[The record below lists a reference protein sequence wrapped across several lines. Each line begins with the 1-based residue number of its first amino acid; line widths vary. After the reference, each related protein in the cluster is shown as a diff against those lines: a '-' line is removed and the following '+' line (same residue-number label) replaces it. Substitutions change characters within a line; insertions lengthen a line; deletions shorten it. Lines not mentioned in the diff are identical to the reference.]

1 MSADSVYFLPG
12 NRQAE
17 GRADEKSTQ
26 LSAKQRLPARRASTT
41 CRHREALPRWRAVPH
56 RNPQH
61 GGPAGAGRRA
71 RRSRP
76 PGRDDPPRLAGQR
89 HLDADRREIREMCRL
104 GAEAGIEVS
113 LFVGPR
119 AAWGTSAQVRASA
132 GKNLGAR
139 LRGMDEVVYAT
150 EDIIRGCE
158 LGLRSVL
165 VADEGQLWLVNEMKK
180 AGELAADLVVKI
192 SVQMGAA
199 NPISV
204 KLLEDL
210 GAGTYNTPTD
220 LTLPQL
226 AAIRAAIDIPLDV
239 YVEAPDDFGGF
250 VRHYEVPEMIRVAAP
265 MYVKL
270 GLRNAANIY
279 PSGQHIEDLAVK
291 QSRERVHRTALVMD
305 IIERYA
311 GDAVM
316 GAVGAAALIAIM
328 LLCSVARAQGDTTPS
343 LHGGLGWSFGRPVR
357 CRRYDGR
364 SSYSCQ

>member
-1 MSADSVYFLPG
+1 MKKVRQFLPSKG
-12 NRQAE
+12 Y
-17 GRADEKSTQ
+17 
-26 LSAKQRLPARRASTT
+26 
-41 CRHREALPRWRAVPH
+41 
-56 RNPQH
+56 
-61 GGPAGAGRRA
+61 
-71 RRSRP
+71 P
-76 PGRDDPPRLAGQR
+76 PGDIYDLPSSQKRFPDGAQYRIEIPSTEGPRALAAVLEAAERYGVTIHRVSQGSGIWM
-89 HLDADRREIREMCRL
+89 LTDEEIREMCRL
-104 GAEAGIEVS
+104 GAKAGIEVS

-119 AAWGTSAQVRASA
+119 AAWGTSAQVRSSA

-150 EDIIRGCE
+150 EDIIRGSD

-180 AGELAADLVVKI
+180 AGELPADLVVKI

-199 NPISV
+199 NPISI

-250 VRHYEVPEMIRVAAP
+250 VRHYEVPELIRVVSP
-265 MYVKL
+265 VYVKL

-279 PSGQHIEDLAVK
+279 PSGIHIEDLAVK
-291 QSRERVHRTALVMD
+291 QSQERVHRTALVMN

-311 GDAVM
+311 GEAIM
-316 GAVGAAALIAIM
+316 GEVGA
-328 LLCSVARAQGDTTPS
+328 DD
-343 LHGGLGWSFGRPVR
+343 LGIPVM
-357 CRRYDGR
+357 
-364 SSYSCQ
+364 

>member
-1 MSADSVYFLPG
+1 MKKTRDFLQSKG
-12 NRQAE
+12 Y
-17 GRADEKSTQ
+17 
-26 LSAKQRLPARRASTT
+26 
-41 CRHREALPRWRAVPH
+41 
-56 RNPQH
+56 
-61 GGPAGAGRRA
+61 
-71 RRSRP
+71 P
-76 PGRDDPPRLAGQR
+76 PGELNDLPTSQKRFPDGAQYRIEIPSTEGPRALAAV
-89 HLDADRREIREMCRL
+89 LEAADRYGVTIHRVSQGSGIWMLTDEEIREMCRL

-119 AAWGTSAQVRASA
+119 AAWATSAQVRSSA
-132 GKNLGAR
+132 GANLGAR

-165 VADEGQLWLVNEMKK
+165 VADEGQLWLVNEMKN
-180 AGELAADLVVKI
+180 AGELPADLLVKI

-199 NPISV
+199 NPISI

-220 LTLPQL
+220 LTLPQM
-226 AAIRAAIDIPLDV
+226 AAIRASIDIPLDV

-250 VRHYEVPEMIRVAAP
+250 VRHYEVPELIRVAAP
-265 MYVKL
+265 VYVKL

-279 PSGQHIEDLAVK
+279 PSGIHIEDLAIK
-291 QSRERVHRTALVMD
+291 QSQERVHRTALVMN

-316 GAVGAAALIAIM
+316 GDVGAA
-328 LLCSVARAQGDTTPS
+328 D
-343 LHGGLGWSFGRPVR
+343 LGIPVV
-357 CRRYDGR
+357 
-364 SSYSCQ
+364 

>member
-1 MSADSVYFLPG
+1 MKKVRHFLQG
-12 NRQAE
+12 K
-17 GRADEKSTQ
+17 GY
-26 LSAKQRLPARRASTT
+26 
-41 CRHREALPRWRAVPH
+41 
-56 RNPQH
+56 
-61 GGPAGAGRRA
+61 
-71 RRSRP
+71 P
-76 PGRDDPPRLAGQR
+76 PGELYDLPTSQKRFPDGAQYRIEIPSTEGPRALAAV
-89 HLDADRREIREMCRL
+89 LEAADKYGLTIHRVSQGSGIWMLTDEEIREMCRL

-119 AAWGTSAQVRASA
+119 AAWGTSAQVRSSA

-150 EDIIRGCE
+150 EDVIRGCE

-180 AGELAADLVVKI
+180 AGELPADLVVKI

-199 NPISV
+199 NPISI

-220 LTLPQL
+220 LTLPQM

-250 VRHYEVPEMIRVAAP
+250 VRHYEVPELIRVASP
-265 MYVKL
+265 VYVKL

-279 PSGQHIEDLAVK
+279 PSGIHIEDLAVK
-291 QSRERVHRTALVMD
+291 QSQERVHRTALVMN

-316 GAVGAAALIAIM
+316 GEVGAA
-328 LLCSVARAQGDTTPS
+328 D
-343 LHGGLGWSFGRPVR
+343 LGIPIG
-357 CRRYDGR
+357 
-364 SSYSCQ
+364 

>member
-1 MSADSVYFLPG
+1 MRKTGDFLERMGFARGELYNLPTSPKRFPDGAQYRIEIPSTEGPRALAAVLEAADKYGVTIHRVSQGSGIWMLT
-12 NRQAE
+12 
-17 GRADEKSTQ
+17 DE
-26 LSAKQRLPARRASTT
+26 
-41 CRHREALPRWRAVPH
+41 
-56 RNPQH
+56 
-61 GGPAGAGRRA
+61 
-71 RRSRP
+71 
-76 PGRDDPPRLAGQR
+76 
-89 HLDADRREIREMCRL
+89 EIREMCRL

-119 AAWGTSAQVRASA
+119 AAWGASAQVRSSA

-180 AGELAADLVVKI
+180 AGELPADLVVKI

-199 NPISV
+199 NPISI
-204 KLLEDL
+204 KLLEDM

-220 LTLPQL
+220 LTLPQM
-226 AAIRAAIDIPLDV
+226 AAIRAAIDIPLDI

-250 VRHYEVPEMIRVAAP
+250 VRHYETPELIRVASP
-265 MYVKL
+265 VYVKL

-279 PSGQHIEDLAVK
+279 PSGLHIEDLAVK
-291 QSRERVHRTALVMD
+291 QSQERAHRTALVMN

-316 GAVGAAALIAIM
+316 GEVGAA
-328 LLCSVARAQGDTTPS
+328 D
-343 LHGGLGWSFGRPVR
+343 LGIPVV
-357 CRRYDGR
+357 
-364 SSYSCQ
+364 

>member
-1 MSADSVYFLPG
+1 MKNIRDFL
-12 NRQAE
+12 
-17 GRADEKSTQ
+17 
-26 LSAKQRLPARRASTT
+26 TT
-41 CRHREALPRWRAVPH
+41 T
-56 RNPQH
+56 
-61 GGPAGAGRRA
+61 GY
-71 RRSRP
+71 P
-76 PGRDDPPRLAGQR
+76 PGELYNLPTSQKRFPDGAQYRIEIPSTEGPRALAAVLEAAERYGVTIHRVSQGSGIWM
-89 HLDADRREIREMCRL
+89 LTDEEIREMCQL
-104 GAEAGIEVS
+104 GAQAGIEVS

-119 AAWGTSAQVRASA
+119 AAWGTSAQARSSA
-132 GKNLGAR
+132 GANLGAR

-180 AGELAADLVVKI
+180 AGELPADLVVKI

-199 NPISV
+199 NPISI

-220 LTLPQL
+220 MTLPQM

-250 VRHYEVPEMIRVAAP
+250 VRHYEVPELIRVASP
-265 MYVKL
+265 VYVKL

-279 PSGQHIEDLAVK
+279 PTGLHIEDLAIK
-291 QSRERVHRTALVMD
+291 QSRERVHRTALVMN

-316 GAVGAAALIAIM
+316 GEVGAA
-328 LLCSVARAQGDTTPS
+328 D
-343 LHGGLGWSFGRPVR
+343 LGIPVV
-357 CRRYDGR
+357 
-364 SSYSCQ
+364 

>member
-1 MSADSVYFLPG
+1 MKRVRDFLQNRGYPRGELYDLPTSQKRFPDGAQYRIEIPSVEGPRALAAVLEA
-12 NRQAE
+12 AE
-17 GRADEKSTQ
+17 RYGVTIHRISQGSGIWMLTDE
-26 LSAKQRLPARRASTT
+26 
-41 CRHREALPRWRAVPH
+41 
-56 RNPQH
+56 
-61 GGPAGAGRRA
+61 
-71 RRSRP
+71 
-76 PGRDDPPRLAGQR
+76 
-89 HLDADRREIREMCRL
+89 EIREMCRL

-150 EDIIRGCE
+150 EDVIRGCE

-180 AGELAADLVVKI
+180 AGELPADLVVKI

-204 KLLEDL
+204 KLLEDMR
-210 GAGTYNTPTD
+210 AGTYNVPTD
-220 LTLPQL
+220 LTLPQM

-250 VRHYEVPEMIRVAAP
+250 VRHYEAPELIRVAAP
-265 MYVKL
+265 IYVKL
-270 GLRNAANIY
+270 GLRNAPNIY
-279 PSGQHIEDLAVK
+279 PSGVHIEDTAVK
-291 QSRERVHRTALVMD
+291 LAQERVHRTALVMN

-316 GAVGAAALIAIM
+316 GVVGA
-328 LLCSVARAQGDTTPS
+328 GD
-343 LHGGLGWSFGRPVR
+343 LGIPVV
-357 CRRYDGR
+357 
-364 SSYSCQ
+364 

>member
-1 MSADSVYFLPG
+1 MDKVRGFLRSRAYPPG
-12 NRQAE
+12 E
-17 GRADEKSTQ
+17 LYD
-26 LSAKQRLPARRASTT
+26 LPPSAKRFPDGAQYRVEIPSTEGPRAL
-41 CRHREALPRWRAVPH
+41 EAV
-56 RNPQH
+56 
-61 GGPAGAGRRA
+61 
-71 RRSRP
+71 
-76 PGRDDPPRLAGQR
+76 
-89 HLDADRREIREMCRL
+89 LDEADRLGVTIHRVSQGSGIWMLTDAEIREMCQL

-150 EDIIRGCE
+150 EDIVRGCE

-165 VADEGQLWLVNEMKK
+165 VADEGQLWLVDAMKK
-180 AGELAADLVVKI
+180 AGDLPGDLVVKI

-250 VRHYEVPEMIRVAAP
+250 LRHYEVPEMIRVAAP

-279 PSGQHIEDLAVK
+279 PSGIHIEDLAVK
-291 QSRERVHRTALVMD
+291 QSRERVHRAALVMN

-311 GDAVM
+311 GEAVM
-316 GAVGAAALIAIM
+316 GAVGAA
-328 LLCSVARAQGDTTPS
+328 D
-343 LHGGLGWSFGRPVR
+343 LGIPVLQ
-357 CRRYDGR
+357 
-364 SSYSCQ
+364 SQH